1 MMHSDIARMLERERR
16 REMLAAADRHRL
28 ASLVRRQA
36 RAAKRARRI
45 ASHDP
50 TAHRR
55 QGLRK
60 ILLRRVWSW
69 RLG

>member
-1 MMHSDIARMLERERR
+1 MMHSDISRMVERERR

-28 ASLVRRQA
+28 ASMVRREA
-36 RAAKRARRI
+36 RAVKRTHRI

-50 TAHRR
+50 TARRR
-55 QGLRK
+55 QGLVK
-60 ILLRRVWSW
+60 ILLRRMWSW